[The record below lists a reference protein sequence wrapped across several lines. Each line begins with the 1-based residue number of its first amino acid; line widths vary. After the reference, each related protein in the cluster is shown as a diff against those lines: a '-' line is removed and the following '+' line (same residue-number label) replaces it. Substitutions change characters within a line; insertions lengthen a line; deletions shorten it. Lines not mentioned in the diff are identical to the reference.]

1 MRRLDLKEEEFKSL
15 KKYIALT
22 KSAYKDAYFDNKVS
36 FGNYKKISGL
46 LVKLE
51 SLKKH
56 RVRYDKTKTKRYME
70 ENAIY
75 AASSKLSCSK
85 GVLFLR
91 KVDGEFGFYEKG
103 DKNKVRKYL
112 GEIENGLPNWQGT
125 LTSPDGTKYK
135 GGFKDGE
142 KHGQGTIKFIDGRK
156 YVGEWKN
163 GKYNGRGTFTW
174 KNGDKYEGEYKD
186 NLKHG
191 QGTLSYKSG
200 HVEEGEWKDGKFWD
214 GVLRYPSSS
223 IPGFSKRHTWIK
235 GKKLF

>member
-1 MRRLDLKEEEFKSL
+1 
-15 KKYIALT
+15 
-22 KSAYKDAYFDNKVS
+22 
-36 FGNYKKISGL
+36 
-46 LVKLE
+46 
-51 SLKKH
+51 
-56 RVRYDKTKTKRYME
+56 ME

-112 GEIENGLPNWQGT
+112 GEIENGLPNGQGT

-174 KNGDKYEGEYKD
+174 KNGDTFEGELNISKNDYSYDIKNAKLY
-186 NLKHG
+186 NLHNA
-191 QGTLSYKSG
+191 TTCVSSWHLSQRSALQHQACRDRPY
-200 HVEEGEWKDGKFWD
+200 
-214 GVLRYPSSS
+214 
-223 IPGFSKRHTWIK
+223 
-235 GKKLF
+235 LFA

>member
-1 MRRLDLKEEEFKSL
+1 MRRLELNEEEFKSL
-15 KKYIALT
+15 KEYIALT

-36 FGNYKKISGL
+36 FGNYKKISDL

-112 GEIENGLPNWQGT
+112 GEIEKGLPNGQGT

-163 GKYNGRGTFTW
+163 SKYHGQGTFTTPSG
-174 KNGDKYEGEYKD
+174 NKYVGEYKD
-186 NLKHG
+186 GKQHG
-191 QGTLSYKSG
+191 QGILISRFEKEYVGEFKKGTLWNITEYDKNG
-200 HVEEGEWKDGKFWD
+200 NILTKTVNGEKQQ
-214 GVLRYPSSS
+214 
-223 IPGFSKRHTWIK
+223 
-235 GKKLF
+235 